1 VDERSL
7 ALQKLAFEV
16 SVRINRATPIT
27 PTSLVT
33 LALLGVGDRAMSVD
47 EVIVSLRN
55 LLDYV
60 RRRQLPTTMALDLD
74 QPEGVRRVLDMLAAS
89 GVVSCYAEGPEAVYA
104 IGADQHLAAAYYR
117 NTIIHFFVTGAIAEL
132 ALVRASE
139 ENVVD
144 PGQEFW
150 DEAMRVRDLLK
161 FEFFFAE
168 KEAFRRELRDEL
180 AVHDPQW
187 EGHLAAGAP
196 AIRALIRRIRPF
208 NAHRIL
214 RPFLEAYRVVAD
226 ALVRTDPAAPIDDG
240 PFLITCLAR
249 GKQYQLQRRIHSPES
264 VSKVLFEAALR
275 LARNRDVVSGHG
287 DLAAARRAFADELHQ
302 VIRRVDVIDALA
314 ASRRAGLSD

>member
-1 VDERSL
+1 
-7 ALQKLAFEV
+7 
-16 SVRINRATPIT
+16 
-27 PTSLVT
+27 
-33 LALLGVGDRAMSVD
+33 
-47 EVIVSLRN
+47 
-55 LLDYV
+55 
-60 RRRQLPTTMALDLD
+60 MALDLD